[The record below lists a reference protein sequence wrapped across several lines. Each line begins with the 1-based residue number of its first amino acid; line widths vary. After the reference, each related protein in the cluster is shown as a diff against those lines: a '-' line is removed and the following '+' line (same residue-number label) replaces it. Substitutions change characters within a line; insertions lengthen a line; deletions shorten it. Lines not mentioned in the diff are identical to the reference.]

1 MKFKLKK
8 MKKKEIKVKKEK
20 EIKMYDRYREKKGK
34 KVWTKELYCKSFIL
48 LNLVR
53 TDVAPLTFNIFFFFE
68 IEQFDLSDVHT
79 LPILELRK

>member
-34 KVWTKELYCKSFIL
+34 KV
-48 LNLVR
+48 
-53 TDVAPLTFNIFFFFE
+53 
-68 IEQFDLSDVHT
+68 
-79 LPILELRK
+79 